1 MFSSSFN
8 TLNITD
14 YTKALSK
21 WEGTKPIRGRR
32 DQNTRP
38 LYRRGDDTK
47 TIRQLPNGGIAF
59 RLWSTDVLTFNTDGT
74 LDLEPYPSVS
84 TCAFVKAVLGW
95 GSSVHAHWSDRA
107 TPLPNNVTQV
117 GGKIYHTPQ
126 FATLGKDSATNHWSL
141 LAGSEP
147 FEVTTLDKKLTKDAL
162 NDTGYNQFKVWLTTQ
177 IRIGLDPRLGDSWRK
192 GPYDWSHR
200 EVSGYLTAG
209 PEGWGELVRRMSKR
223 CDVDRELEMLRR
235 AVYRYAGATT
245 ETAVPYFEDYKAMT
259 NAFAAMRKYS

>member
-1 MFSSSFN
+1 MYSASFN

-21 WEGTKPIRGRR
+21 WEGIKPIRGRR

-59 RLWSTDVLTFNTDGT
+59 RLWSTDVLSFNTDGT

-95 GSSVHAHWSDRA
+95 GSGVHACWSARA

-117 GGKIYHTPQ
+117 GGHYYHTPS
-126 FATLGKDSATNHWSL
+126 FATLGKVDNKWSL

-147 FEVTTLDKKLTKDAL
+147 FEVTTLDKKLTKAAL
-162 NDTGYNQFKVWLTTQ
+162 EETGYNQFKVWLTTQ
-177 IRIGLDPRLGDSWRK
+177 IRIGLDPRKGDSWRK
-192 GPYDWSHR
+192 GPYDRSYR
-200 EVSGYLTAG
+200 EVSQYLTSG

-223 CDVDRELEMLRR
+223 CEVDRELEVLRR
-235 AVYRYAGATT
+235 AVYKYAGATT

>member
-21 WEGTKPIRGRR
+21 WEGIKPIRGRR

-59 RLWSTDVLTFNTDGT
+59 RLWSTDVVTFNTDGT

-95 GSSVHAHWSDRA
+95 GSGVHAHWSDRA

-117 GGKIYHTPQ
+117 RGHYYHTPQ
-126 FATLGKDSATNHWSL
+126 FATLGKVDNKWSL
-141 LAGSEP
+141 LGGSEP
-147 FEVTTLDKKLTKDAL
+147 FEVTTLDKKLTKAAL
-162 NDTGYNQFKVWLTTQ
+162 EETGYNQFKIWLTTQ

-192 GPYDWSHR
+192 GPYDWPQR
-200 EVSGYLTAG
+200 LDIQYLTSG

-223 CDVDRELEMLRR
+223 CDIDRDLELLRR
-235 AVYRYAGATT
+235 AVYKYAGATT